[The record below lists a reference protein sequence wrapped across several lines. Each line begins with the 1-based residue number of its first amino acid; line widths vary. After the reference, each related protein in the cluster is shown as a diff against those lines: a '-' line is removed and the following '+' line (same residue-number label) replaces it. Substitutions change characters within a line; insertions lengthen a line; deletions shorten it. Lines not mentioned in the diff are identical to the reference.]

1 VTKHHVREKVKLL
14 LMPLFLINFCL
25 DMYLTVAPPLHNSG
39 RYQDFE
45 FIQATI
51 RSGGKPPIFTLFMTY
66 SFDLMQQSND
76 FVTKPR
82 SVQEYTLESIKDGT
96 LCFLEIG
103 TMVSETSK
111 SVTFSLVSFVVSFES
126 CPQKRPIRKPKF
138 QDEFLVTRF
147 LIFFIIITANSRRER
162 EKVLL
167 AKQQPKGGD
176 CHEAPNTPIPKVGG
190 LLYTKHVPTYT
201 LTQLTP
207 VPAN

>member
-1 VTKHHVREKVKLL
+1 
-14 LMPLFLINFCL
+14 MPLFLINFCL

-147 LIFFIIITANSRRER
+147 LIFFIIITANSRKHSVLQQRAMPRRED
-162 EKVLL
+162 ELGCL
-167 AKQQPKGGD
+167 HDQLI
-176 CHEAPNTPIPKVGG
+176 TSSS
-190 LLYTKHVPTYT
+190 VPMRLDVTYT
-201 LTQLTP
+201 ATSRNRNQLNRNHHDNWFK
-207 VPAN
+207 A

>member
-1 VTKHHVREKVKLL
+1 
-14 LMPLFLINFCL
+14 M
-25 DMYLTVAPPLHNSG
+25 TVAPPLHNSG

-147 LIFFIIITANSRRER
+147 LIFFIIITANSRKHSVLQQRAMPRRED
-162 EKVLL
+162 ELGCL
-167 AKQQPKGGD
+167 HDQLI
-176 CHEAPNTPIPKVGG
+176 TSSS
-190 LLYTKHVPTYT
+190 VPMRLDVTYT
-201 LTQLTP
+201 ATSRNRNQLNRNHHDNWFK
-207 VPAN
+207 A